1 VSTPTLVDSF
11 YSRIWNSGDLTAR
24 SELLNKDFCFRGSL
38 GVETRGYDAFGEYV
52 RSVRTALAD
61 FRCEILDCV
70 TEQNKAFAKM
80 RFTGIHVGTFRGHK
94 PTGRP
99 VEWLGA
105 ALFVLEGGVIAELWV
120 LGDLVGLDAVLE
132 MNAAPSGPTK
142 IRSEALPQDAPD

>member
-1 VSTPTLVDSF
+1 MSTPTHVDSF
-11 YSRIWNSGDLTAR
+11 YSRIWNNGDLTAR
-24 SELLNKDFCFRGSL
+24 SELLSKDFCFRGSL
-38 GVETRGYDAFGEYV
+38 GAEMRGYDAFGEYV

-80 RFTGIHVGTFRGHK
+80 RFTGVHVATFRGHK

-105 ALFVLEGGVIAELWV
+105 ALFVFEGGVIAELWV
-120 LGDLVGLDAVLE
+120 LGDLVGLDAILE
-132 MNAAPSGPTK
+132 MNAAPSG
-142 IRSEALPQDAPD
+142 INNEV

>member
-1 VSTPTLVDSF
+1 MSTPTLLDSF
-11 YSRIWNSGDLTAR
+11 YSRIWNSGDLAAR
-24 SELLNKDFCFRGSL
+24 SELLSKDFCFRGSL

-99 VEWLGA
+99 VHWLGA

-132 MNAAPSGPTK
+132 MNAAPSGPTR

>member
-1 VSTPTLVDSF
+1 MSTAILVDSF
-11 YSRIWNSGDLTAR
+11 YSRIWNDGDLTAS
-24 SELLNKDFCFRGSL
+24 SELLSKDFCFRGSL
-38 GVETRGYDAFGEYV
+38 GVEMRGYDAFGEYV

-99 VEWLGA
+99 VHWLGA
-105 ALFVLEGGVIAELWV
+105 AFFTLEGGVISELWV

-132 MNAAPSGPTK
+132 MNAAPSG
-142 IRSEALPQDAPD
+142 ANNMQV